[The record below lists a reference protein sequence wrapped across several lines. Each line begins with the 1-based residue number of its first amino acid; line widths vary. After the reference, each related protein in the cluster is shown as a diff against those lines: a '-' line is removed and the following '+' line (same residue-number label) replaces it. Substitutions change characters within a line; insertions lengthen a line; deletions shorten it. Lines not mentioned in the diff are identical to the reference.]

1 MVDAIVFST
10 IVLAAIFS
18 AVWLISPN
26 VRAWV
31 ERPKYRFQSNV
42 QSYDRAQS
50 VMATEERKHSL

>member
-10 IVLAAIFS
+10 IILAAVFS
-18 AVWLISPN
+18 AIWLISPN

-42 QSYDRAQS
+42 QSYDKAQ
-50 VMATEERKHSL
+50 AEERTTSR

>member
-10 IVLAAIFS
+10 IILAAVFS
-18 AVWLISPN
+18 AIWLISPN

-42 QSYDRAQS
+42 QSYDKTQAVNS
-50 VMATEERKHSL
+50 AKERTTSR